1 MAGDAARRVLEALA
15 RELEAHP
22 GERLT
27 TARLARSAGVSEAA
41 LYRQFPSK
49 RRMFEGLLE
58 FAEETLAAGFNRAV
72 EQCAQPAARCERMLE
87 VVLRFAERNPGI
99 TRLITGQVLVGE
111 DERLRRRAALVLERL
126 ETALRQQLRIAN
138 LAADGR
144 PRMPIDVAAA
154 LLVAV
159 AEGRLQRFVRTG
171 FRDAPLE
178 GWEDTRLALRRAVFG
193 AGEPG

>member
-15 RELEAHP
+15 RELEAQP

-27 TARLARSAGVSEAA
+27 TARLARSVGVSEAA

-58 FAEETLAAGFNRAV
+58 FAEQALAAGHHQVV
-72 EQCAQPAARCERMLE
+72 EQVSEPALRCERMVE

-99 TRLITGQVLVGE
+99 TRLVTGQALVGE
-111 DERLRRRAALVLERL
+111 DERLRRRAGLVFERL
-126 ETALRQQLRIAN
+126 ETGLRQQLRMAN
-138 LAADGR
+138 LAASGR
-144 PRMPIDVAAA
+144 PTMPIDAAAA

-159 AEGRLQRFVRTG
+159 TEGRLHRFVRTG
-171 FRDAPLE
+171 FRDSPLA
-178 GWEDTRLALRRAVFG
+178 GWEETRQALREAVFG
-193 AGEPG
+193 AWPGP